1 MYADGRGVE
10 RDPEQAVHWWNK
22 AAEQGHDWAQYK
34 LGKMYADEGSEMED
48 YLVAYMWLE
57 IASSG
62 GHITASKSKEKLAG
76 RMSEADINEA
86 MELAQ
91 EWGEKHK

>member
-22 AAEQGHDWAQYK
+22 SAEQGHDWAQYK
-34 LGKMYADEGSEMED
+34 LGKMYADEESEMED
-48 YLVAYMWLE
+48 YLLAYMWLE

-62 GHITASKSKEKLAG
+62 GHIRASKRKEKLADK
-76 RMSEADINEA
+76 MSKSDMSVA
-86 MELAQ
+86 MELAR
-91 EWGEKHK
+91 EWGAKHK